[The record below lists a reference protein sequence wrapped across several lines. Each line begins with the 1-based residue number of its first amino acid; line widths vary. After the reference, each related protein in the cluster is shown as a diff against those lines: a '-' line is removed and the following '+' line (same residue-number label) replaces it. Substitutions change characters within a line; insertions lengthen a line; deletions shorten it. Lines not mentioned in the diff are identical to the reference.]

1 MMKTTISIAGRG
13 LEELYR
19 FLEDQGDNGIELDVK
34 YHFNHWFLSAEIAAV
49 KLCGDRE
56 EMIALL
62 LEYYEGRKVRE
73 VEVMIDNEEKI
84 SFKGKEMVE
93 IREELSSV
101 KQEMVGLEIPS

>member
-19 FLEDQGDNGIELDVK
+19 FLEDQGNNRIELDVK

-56 EMIALL
+56 EMIAVLL
-62 LEYYEGRKVRE
+62 DYYAGRKVKD
-73 VEVMIDNEEKI
+73 VEVTIDNEEKI
-84 SFKGKEMVE
+84 SFKDKEMAE
-93 IREELSSV
+93 IRQELFNI
-101 KQEMVGLEIPS
+101 KQELLSPY